1 MPINSTFI
9 LVMLV
14 IAGYVYCYFAITSR
28 NNTILELNGKIAE
41 QQLNIEQATITKQK
55 QQEIMNDT
63 VKQIQTSKKAT
74 SKTIEVIEKQI
85 ILPGCDN
92 SIKYLK
98 DEAEKISW

>member
-41 QQLNIEQATITKQK
+41 QQLIIEQATITKQK
-55 QQEIMNDT
+55 QQEIILSSRFKHQKKQP
-63 VKQIQTSKKAT
+63 VKPSK
-74 SKTIEVIEKQI
+74 
-85 ILPGCDN
+85 L
-92 SIKYLK
+92 LK
-98 DEAEKISW
+98 NK